1 MNVLSIDYGS
11 KRVGVASGNLDMQIG
26 FARCVI
32 PNEGKEALLK
42 RVIDLK
48 EEHNCGMVLLGLPLN
63 DGEENP
69 LMKDVDEFVE
79 GLKSAGI
86 KVELFDETLSS
97 FEADNIM
104 RDIAEKNGK
113 NILGRDAY
121 AALVILQRFFEKS
134 F

>member
-11 KRVGVASGNLDMQIG
+11 KRVGIASGDSSLGIG

-32 PNEGKEALLK
+32 PNEGINALLK
-42 RVIDLK
+42 KVLELMD
-48 EEHNCGMVLLGLPLN
+48 EYNCKKVVLGLPLN

-69 LMKDVDEFVE
+69 LMEDVKKFLLALKEADVDVE
-79 GLKSAGI
+79 M
-86 KVELFDETLSS
+86 FDETLSS
-97 FEADNIM
+97 FEADNLM
-104 RDIAEKNGK
+104 EDIKSKNPK
-113 NILGRDAY
+113 AMLGRDAY